1 MPETH
6 IQSSFN
12 SGEWAPQ
19 LYARVDMQKYRS
31 GAALMQNF
39 FVDYRGGA
47 SSRMGTQFVA
57 AAYDST
63 HPIRLIKFQTAFNV
77 GYVLEFGQNYIRPIY
92 QGAVIPATIISAPW
106 AGADLALLKFCQ
118 TGNEMILTHP
128 SYIPYSLTY
137 NSPTSWT
144 LAPVPIGSI
153 ISPPTGVIFSS
164 TLPQWVTEGAGSAA
178 YVIPGNSYYS
188 YCVTAVTATGQ
199 ESIASSVV
207 GSGPY
212 VDMRVF
218 TGYGSNKIQWAPVSG
233 ATYYKVYQANVS
245 TFGVQPPTVQYGYI
259 GYSTGLSFVDSN
271 IAADFSQGV
280 PVAQNP
286 FASAGIGVANC
297 TVTGSGTYT
306 TVPSVSFSGSPE
318 VPATAYAALSVHIT
332 PTITAPG
339 TGYAVGDLI
348 NFGSGFTVTVLS
360 ITGVGPTGPI
370 ASWAI
375 GGAGSIITGSTP
387 TNPLNQVSTSS
398 GGTGAQATAV
408 WGVGQ
413 IVMTGSGNGYGSTPT
428 VIFSPAGATAVA
440 NMQPAT
446 NGNPGVCTFF
456 QQRLVLA
463 APTVAPQTFYMSQPG
478 DYYNFNIHQ
487 PIIASDAITGTLV
500 SNQPNSI
507 KSIVSVPAG
516 MLIFTDQA
524 AWVVNGGGSFQ
535 GVSAAVSP
543 ENIVATAQSFI
554 GANDVP
560 PIISNYDILFVQ
572 SKGNQVRDL
581 AYNIYFNVFTG
592 TDVSLI
598 ASHLF
603 FGYSLLQWA
612 WAESPFFIVWAVRND
627 GTLLSLTFLKEQ
639 EFQGWAHHYTP
650 NGTFTSVCTVTES
663 TSTAGT
669 VDAPYFA
676 ITRTINGST
685 VQYIER
691 MAERSFPNGLISAW
705 CVDSGQ
711 QNTGAPTLSFSGAAH
726 LAGQTVTG
734 LAQDNLNNVTVITPF
749 TMPLSGAFTLP
760 APTPPGAT
768 GYTTVTIGLGYNCNL
783 QTLPLEVGEPTIQG
797 KTKKISSTVV
807 RVADTLGLLIG
818 SSSSTL
824 VPMQDLISGNVSSM
838 LVGQPS
844 QVVSG
849 LVNGDART
857 FLDPTYTV
865 PGQYYLRQ
873 SNPYPATILG
883 VFPQF
888 TSQDRER

>member
-6 IQSSFN
+6 VQSSFN

-19 LYARVDMQKYRS
+19 LYARVDIQKYRS

-47 SSRMGTQFVA
+47 SSRPGTAFITQVYDT
-57 AAYDST
+57 AY
-63 HPIRLIKFQTAFNV
+63 PVRLIKFQAGFNT
-77 GYVLEFGQNYIRPIY
+77 GFVLEFGQNYIRPILN
-92 QGAVIPATIISAPW
+92 GAVVPATIISTPYA
-106 AGADLALLKFCQ
+106 AIDLALLKFSQ
-118 TGNEMILTHP
+118 TGNEMVLTHP
-128 SYIPYSLTY
+128 NYVPYALTY
-137 NSPTSWT
+137 TNSTTWT
-144 LAPVPIGSI
+144 LAP
-153 ISPPTGVIFSS
+153 ISFGATIATPAGVAVTT
-164 TLPQWVTEGAGSAA
+164 TLPVVVWDPYPTNAIG
-178 YVIPGNSYYS
+178 GNSFYT

-199 ESIASSVV
+199 ESIASAAV
-207 GSGPY
+207 GLGP
-212 VDMRVF
+212 VSDMRVF
-218 TGYGSNKIQWAPVSG
+218 PSYGTNRISWSIVPG
-233 ATYYKVYQANVS
+233 AVYYKVYAANIS
-245 TFGVQPPTVQYGYI
+245 TFGAQPSTVQYGYI
-259 GYSTGLSFVDSN
+259 GYSTGTNFVDGN
-271 IAADFSQGV
+271 IAADFSQSV

-286 FASAGIGVANC
+286 FASSGVGVASVSL
-297 TVTGSGTYT
+297 TLMDSYT
-306 TVPSVSFSGSPE
+306 TVPNVTFSGSPAS
-318 VPATAYAALSVHIT
+318 PATAYAILTSTPAT
-332 PTITAPG
+332 PTITAAG
-339 TGYAVGDLI
+339 AGYAVSDNI
-348 NFGSGFTVTVLS
+348 NFGNGVILIVTSISG
-360 ITGVGPTGPI
+360 GGATGPI
-370 ASWAI
+370 TDWAI
-375 GGAGSIITGSTP
+375 AGPGSVIAGSTP
-387 TNPLNQVSTSS
+387 TNPLAQVNTSG
-398 GGTGAQATAV
+398 GGTGAKVSVV

-413 IVMTGSGNGYGSTPT
+413 VVVTYSGYGYSSTPS
-428 VIFSPAGATAVA
+428 VIFSSGAATATA
-440 NMQPAT
+440 TLQAAT
-446 NGNPGVCTFF
+446 NGNPSVCAFF

-463 APTVAPQTFYMSQPG
+463 GPVQSPQTFNMSQPG

-487 PIIASDAITGTLV
+487 PVIASDAITGTLV

-554 GANDVP
+554 GANDMP
-560 PIISNYDILFVQ
+560 PIITNYDILFVQ

-603 FGYSLLQWA
+603 YGYNLTQWA
-612 WAESPFFIVWAVRND
+612 WAESPFFVVWAVRND

-650 NGTFTSVCTVTES
+650 NGIFQSVCTVTEA

-669 VDAPYFA
+669 VDATYFV
-676 ITRTINGST
+676 ISRVINGAT

-691 MAERSFPNGLISAW
+691 FAERSFPNGLISSW

-711 QNTGAPTLSFSGAAH
+711 QYTGPATLTFSGAAH
-726 LAGQTVTG
+726 LAGQVVTG
-734 LAQDNLNNVTVITPF
+734 ITQDNTGAVAVITPF

-760 APTPPGAT
+760 APTTPGAT
-768 GYTTVTIGLGYNCNL
+768 GYITCLIGLGFNCNL

-797 KTKKISSTVV
+797 KTKKISHAVV
-807 RVADTLGLLIG
+807 RVADTLGLSIG
-818 SSSSTL
+818 SSASTL
-824 VPMQDLISGNVSSM
+824 VPMQDLIVGNVSSM

-844 QVVSG
+844 QIVTDLVS
-849 LVNGDART
+849 GDART

-865 PGQYYLRQ
+865 PGQYYIRQ
-873 SNPYPATILG
+873 SNPFPATILG

-888 TSQDRER
+888 TAQDRER